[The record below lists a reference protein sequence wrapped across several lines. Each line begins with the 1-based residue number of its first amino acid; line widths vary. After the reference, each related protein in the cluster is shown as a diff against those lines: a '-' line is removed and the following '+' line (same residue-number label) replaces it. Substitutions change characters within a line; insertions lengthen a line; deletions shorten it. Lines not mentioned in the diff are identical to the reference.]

1 MTRRDQIK
9 LVVCIALHIF
19 VVWNVY
25 EMSKLTP
32 RLINVVY
39 AEECVEYVP
48 ELDDNPELST

>member
-1 MTRRDQIK
+1 MTRRDHIK